1 MKNKLRRKVMGLIF
15 GSILGG
21 SISMAASKKSH
32 AFGIGLSPEDIFE
45 MFIEKAGSILMRFL
59 GYRFMSNLDLS
70 MDRYQENSEETNK
83 NKNADMAKALAM
95 GYETAIEKYR
105 KVANHEIELE
115 CITPKIT
122 CANGSLSQINNQN
135 SNAVRSAAP
144 LARERLNTYLDSRGE
159 SKNETVHIRNE
170 TLSKLLNSQ
179 GDIEIQELTKLVG
192 VNHFTDNTRAEEE
205 MAALVGNHISTANKG
220 KIEEQRSK
228 ANNDIVID
236 ALMML
241 FMQRVKTTA
250 IDSNFMETLSGD
262 LKQLYPQTKLST
274 IEMLHLETMALS
286 SNDLFNNQVAD
297 SPSITTATAYLNP
310 IQALQNKLELERYKV
325 SEMRNL
331 VSSLQAV
338 KES

>member
-1 MKNKLRRKVMGLIF
+1 MGLLF

-21 SISMAASKKSH
+21 SISIAASKNSH

-45 MFIEKAGSILMRFL
+45 MFVEKAGSILMRFL
-59 GYRFMSNLDLS
+59 GYRFMTNLDIS

-95 GYETAIEKYR
+95 GYETSVEKYR

-115 CITPKIT
+115 CISPKVT
-122 CANGSLSQINNQN
+122 CANGALSQTNNEN

-144 LARERLNTYLDSRGE
+144 LARERLNTYLDSSSE
-159 SKNETVHIRNE
+159 SKSRTVHIRNE
-170 TLSKLLNSQ
+170 TLSKLLNSH
-179 GDIEIQELTKLVG
+179 GDIEVQELTKLVG
-192 VNHFTDNTRAEEE
+192 INHFTDNTRAEEE
-205 MAALVGNHISTANKG
+205 MAALVGNHISSSNKG
-220 KIEEQRSK
+220 KIDEQRSK
-228 ANNDIVID
+228 GNNDIVID
-236 ALMML
+236 ALMTI

-250 IDSNFMETLSGD
+250 IDSDFQDTLSGD
-262 LKQLYPQTKLST
+262 LKRLYPQSKLST

-286 SNDLFNNQVAD
+286 SNELFNNQVAD

-331 VSSLQAV
+331 VSGIQAV

>member
-1 MKNKLRRKVMGLIF
+1 MGLIF

-32 AFGIGLSPEDIFE
+32 AFGIGLSQEEIFE

-70 MDRYQENSEETNK
+70 MNRYQENSEETNK
-83 NKNADMAKALAM
+83 NKNADMAKALTM

-115 CITPKIT
+115 CISPKFT
-122 CANGSLSQINNQN
+122 CANGSLSQINNEN
-135 SNAVRSAAP
+135 SNAVRRAVP
-144 LARERLNTYLDSRGE
+144 KARERLNNYLDSNGQ
-159 SKNETVHIRNE
+159 SKNKTVYVRSE
-170 TLSKLLNSQ
+170 TLSKLLDAQ
-179 GDIEIQELTKLVG
+179 GDIEIKELSKIVG

-205 MAALVGNHISTANKG
+205 MAALVGNHISTQNQG
-220 KIEEQRSK
+220 QIEEQRSK

-241 FMQRVKTTA
+241 FMQRIKTTA
-250 IDSNFMETLSGD
+250 IDSNFKGTLSNE
-262 LKQLYPQTKLST
+262 LKRLYPHSKLST
-274 IEMLHLETMALS
+274 IEMLHLETMALC
-286 SNDLFNNQVAD
+286 SNELFNLQVAD

-310 IQALQNKLELERYKV
+310 IQALQNKLELERFKV

-331 VSSLQAV
+331 VSALQAV